1 MSEHQ
6 KRVAKHRQIL
16 GMDRGRRPTGQ
27 PRSIEREVD
36 QYLNDPEEGTSPLE
50 FWQVRLHFIDYI

>member
-1 MSEHQ
+1 
-6 KRVAKHRQIL
+6 
-16 GMDRGRRPTGQ
+16 MDRGRRPTGQ

-50 FWQVRLHFIDYI
+50 FWQVCLRFID